1 MESTTAIHELGEEQ
15 AMKSSSGRGQ
25 QAAGAPAAVGA
36 AQHEEEED
44 EGDDDEELCPLFLQ
58 PGHLPKNFA
67 TSKALLVAGALV
79 EAQDEVDT
87 RSCGKVRRERRGASK
102 RFDPTQGKKLGG
114 LGKNNKRGQNFKN
127 SSHDLRD
134 EHSSDQSTMESPHTN
149 SSSADMGQIQVFM
162 SMWNVK

>member
-1 MESTTAIHELGEEQ
+1 MMTRSYALCSCSLGICPKTLRPQKPFWSQEHSWKRK
-15 AMKSSSGRGQ
+15 MKLT
-25 QAAGAPAAVGA
+25 P
-36 AQHEEEED
+36 D
-44 EGDDDEELCPLFLQ
+44 
-58 PGHLPKNFA
+58 
-67 TSKALLVAGALV
+67 LV
-79 EAQDEVDT
+79 EKFVENVEVLANVLT
-87 RSCGKVRRERRGASK
+87 RHKE
-102 RFDPTQGKKLGG
+102 KKLGG